1 MQDKSNFDV
10 LKRIVHLPDFIPSP
24 DAERIRFPGGV
35 ICKIL
40 PNSRVEMAKRVETVL
55 SNEQSGVLKEMY
67 VAYASNDMLLDIAR
81 RSDHVVEVR
90 SVDWKKKHDAEKY
103 SQDMLVVKRF
113 VGDQEYVGNRLLVP
127 SVWMRKMGV
136 DVGDHIIVSN
146 PIGKFSIP
154 LELKRN

>member
-1 MQDKSNFDV
+1 M
-10 LKRIVHLPDFIPSP
+10 
-24 DAERIRFPGGV
+24 
-35 ICKIL
+35 
-40 PNSRVEMAKRVETVL
+40 
-55 SNEQSGVLKEMY
+55 KEIY
-67 VAYASNDMLLDIAR
+67 VAYAYNDMLLDIAR

-103 SQDMLVVKRF
+103 SQDMVVVKRF

-127 SVWMRKMGV
+127 SVWMRKMGI

-154 LELKRN
+154 LRLKSN